1 MSIYGLPTKG
11 MFERELNRRVDAL
24 EKKKL
29 RYEKHKREM
38 ARKGKFGQ
46 GAMSRTVLCTQ
57 CNRSMSKYTADQQIE
72 NKRDNAPICVACIIG
87 KPRKV
92 LNK

>member
-1 MSIYGLPTKG
+1 MSIYGVSTKG
-11 MFERELNRRVDAL
+11 MFERELNKRVDAL
-24 EKKKL
+24 EKRKL
-29 RYEKHKREM
+29 KYEKHKRDM
-38 ARKGKFGQ
+38 ARNGKFGP

-72 NKRDNAPICVACIIG
+72 NKRDNAPICVACICGI
-87 KPRKV
+87 PRKV